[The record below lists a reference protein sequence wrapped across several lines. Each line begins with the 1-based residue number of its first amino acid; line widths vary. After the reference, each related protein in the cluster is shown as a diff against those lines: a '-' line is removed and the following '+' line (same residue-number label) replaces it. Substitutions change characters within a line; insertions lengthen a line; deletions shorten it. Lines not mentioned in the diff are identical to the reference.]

1 MAEVYRDRSPIH
13 HTDRLSKP
21 MLILQGLD
29 DMVVLPDQA
38 ERMIEA
44 LDRNAIPHAY
54 LLFEGEGH
62 GFRKAESIAAS
73 VSAELLFYGWV
84 FGFVPAGD
92 LSPIEIHHRDSR
104 EAGAP
109 TI

>member
-44 LDRNAIPHAY
+44 LDRNAIPMPTCSS
-54 LLFEGEGH
+54 
-62 GFRKAESIAAS
+62 KARVTAS
-73 VSAELLFYGWV
+73 ERPRVSQLG
-84 FGFVPAGD
+84 
-92 LSPIEIHHRDSR
+92 
-104 EAGAP
+104 
-109 TI
+109 